1 MDFSTISVSLQNSL
15 VAHLPMIFGALA
27 ILVLGWIAAVTARAA
42 VRKLTGMAG
51 INRRLGEILN
61 QNIDAENG
69 LALMVFWLI
78 MIVALAAMFNSLHLD
93 NVSAPFAALVAE
105 VSGFLPNLIAGGVL
119 AMVAWVIATLVRAVS
134 ARLLAKTTIDDR
146 LVAEAG
152 MAPISDNIGN
162 ILFWLVVL
170 LFTPL
175 VLSALSLTA
184 LLQPIQEMINK
195 MMLLIPNVFAALVI
209 GVVGYVIA
217 KALRG
222 LVTSLISATGIDR
235 HSTSVSLSGLA
246 GTMVFIFVFIPALIS
261 ALDALKIEA
270 ISRPATDM
278 LSKFLGA
285 IPDIFAAVVILGLTY
300 LVASFVADLLKRI
313 FEALGADKLP
323 AALGHPGLLGENR
336 TVSEL
341 IGKLALFFAMLFAA
355 AEAAS
360 RVGFTQVRDI
370 VSMFI
375 QFGGDVLLG
384 SVILLVGFWLAN
396 VAYAA
401 IVRSNSAHSG
411 AGASIV
417 RAAILGL
424 VIAMGLRAM
433 GIANDIVNLAFGLL
447 FGAVALAIALSFGLG
462 GREAAGKQMEYWL
475 AKLRKD

>member
-1 MDFSTISVSLQNSL
+1 MDFSTISGSLQNSL
-15 VAHLPMIFGALA
+15 VAHLPMVFGALA

-51 INRRLGEILN
+51 INRRLGEILH
-61 QNIDAENG
+61 QDIDAENG
-69 LALMVFWLI
+69 LALVVFWLI

-300 LVASFVADLLKRI
+300 LVASFVADLLKRM
-313 FEALGADKLP
+313 FEALGADNFTREILFYCTSK
-323 AALGHPGLLGENR
+323 AACSY
-336 TVSEL
+336 V
-341 IGKLALFFAMLFAA
+341 
-355 AEAAS
+355 EAREQFNH
-360 RVGFTQVRDI
+360 RVLESDDYYNGQI
-370 VSMFI
+370 VCRI
-375 QFGGDVLLG
+375 HG
-384 SVILLVGFWLAN
+384 SHIKN
-396 VAYAA
+396 K
-401 IVRSNSAHSG
+401 I
-411 AGASIV
+411 
-417 RAAILGL
+417 
-424 VIAMGLRAM
+424 
-433 GIANDIVNLAFGLL
+433 
-447 FGAVALAIALSFGLG
+447 
-462 GREAAGKQMEYWL
+462 
-475 AKLRKD
+475 

>member
-15 VAHLPMIFGALA
+15 VAHLPMVFGALA

-69 LALMVFWLI
+69 LALVVFWLI

-170 LFTPL
+170 MFTPL

-300 LVASFVADLLKRI
+300 LVASFVADLLKRM

-396 VAYAA
+396 VAYAP
-401 IVRSNSAHSG
+401 IVRSTSAHSG

-433 GIANDIVNLAFGLL
+433 GIANDIINLAFGLL